1 MNTTT
6 SHHHEIRN
14 TEPLADSRRLRELG
28 SSILFTVDLKEQSL
42 NWTAVAKSRR
52 AVPML
57 RGSIEIGYTDL
68 DSLSGWMT
76 RFFERLGEI
85 EIDIHLVISG
95 PEMVQRCFR
104 IPKVPRSEIPAVLR
118 SSARKLY
125 PFDLSR
131 SLFGWRISDSVEWA
145 GGLKYE
151 VFSQGLS
158 NEWRDWLI
166 KIFGDRINSVSL
178 ITSSGLYL
186 EKIITDLLPGFNE
199 SGTLLIRLNGHTA
212 ETGIFHEGGLEFY
225 REVTVDSLAE
235 DNTVSDLKRMIGES
249 DSAEDNT
256 AASKSEVIA
265 SLRSLVGDVLDY
277 YYGQFGQRKIKRV
290 ICLVP
295 SEYSDSVTEFAQQSI
310 AAEVI
315 NLNTESVIAR
325 HSRQAGIT
333 SVFSDYPVWISCYP
347 IWKRRDFDINL
358 LPDEV
363 KSRHSLR
370 IKNRLAA
377 STLVLAVLVM
387 AVMSILKAT
396 EVESLESQLATKKAN
411 LERLEADPV
420 LPLLSAF
427 ESRVQTL
434 KENVKQYVARG
445 VPSIK
450 RPFLALSRNSKETV
464 RLDGVEITRLPSGF
478 QTNVSGYSVGPNDA
492 QEAEYYTYLRALET
506 DPDIRTV
513 MPGMKKL
520 ETQFGREKL
529 GFAHEFVTR

>member
-6 SHHHEIRN
+6 THHHKTQN
-14 TEPLADSRRLRELG
+14 TEPLADSRRLRELK
-28 SSILFTVDLKEQSL
+28 SPVLFTVDLREQSL

-52 AVPML
+52 AAPVL

-68 DSLSGWMT
+68 ESLSGWMM

-85 EIDIHLVISG
+85 DIDIHLIISG

-125 PFDLSR
+125 PFDLNR

-151 VFSQGLS
+151 IFSQALS
-158 NEWRDWLI
+158 NEWREWLCR
-166 KIFGDRINSVSL
+166 IFGDRIDSVSL
-178 ITSSGLYL
+178 VTSSGLYL
-186 EKIITDLLPGFNE
+186 EKIITDLVPGFNE

-225 REVTVDSLAE
+225 REVTVDTLAE

-249 DSAEDNT
+249 ESMEDN
-256 AASKSEVIA
+256 ASASKSEVIA

-295 SEYSDSVTEFAQQSI
+295 SEYSDSVAEFARQSI
-310 AAEVI
+310 ATEVI

-325 HSRQAGIT
+325 HSRIAGIT

-347 IWKRRDFDINL
+347 NWKRRDFDINL
-358 LPDEV
+358 LPEEV
-363 KSRHSLR
+363 KSRHSLK

-377 STLVLAVLVM
+377 TSLVIAVLVM
-387 AVMSILKAT
+387 AVMSILAAT
-396 EVESLESQLATKKAN
+396 EVESLEQHLTRTKAN

-427 ESRVQTL
+427 ESRVETL
-434 KENVKQYVARG
+434 RENVKLYVARG

-464 RLDGVEITRLPSGF
+464 RLDGVEINRLPSGF
-478 QTNVSGYSVGPNDA
+478 QANVSGYSVGPSDA

-506 DPDIRTV
+506 DPNIRAIA
-513 MPGMKKL
+513 PGMKKI
-520 ETQFGREKL
+520 ETQFGRQKL
-529 GFAHEFVTR
+529 GFTHEVVTR